1 MMKSVGNILLLV
13 VVVLATVC
21 NFTLA
26 AKCSDHLLSM
36 KADDFSEEDGSKYD
50 HTACSASFSNFYKYT
65 PQFQGLI
72 TEHISQSFIYSIMSS
87 HFETDYENRLG
98 FSKYLDG
105 LSDNMWQKAINL
117 IKYAGK
123 RGTGVAPIESSSGL
137 SIKNLNAG
145 IKPWSEVEALA
156 LALDHHQ
163 MLALKVHQLHGSVKD
178 AAFGDFLE
186 NQFVSE
192 HVSRIRE
199 LSGHLT
205 NLVPMVQEEVSKDL
219 ALYLFDQSLV

>member
-1 MMKSVGNILLLV
+1 MKSVIANFLFVLV
-13 VVVLATVC
+13 AVVAC
-21 NFTLA
+21 ARSAAA

-36 KADDFSEEDGSKYD
+36 KADDFSEEDGGRYD

-105 LSDNMWQKAINL
+105 LSDNMWQQAISL

-123 RGTGVAPIESSSGL
+123 RGTGVAPIDSSSGL
-137 SIKNLNAG
+137 SINNLSAG
-145 IKPWSEVEALA
+145 IKPWTEVEALA

-219 ALYLFDQSLV
+219 ALYLFDQSLA